1 LADRPEKA
9 EKALDAYRQIFG
21 KENFFIELMDHGLAD
36 QKKVFPKLVELAK
49 KFDAPLVATND
60 CHYFRKEDNLAHDV
74 LLCIGTGKT
83 IDDPKRLKYNG
94 PEFYYKS
101 STPRCFRCSAKFPR
115 R

>member
-1 LADRPEKA
+1 
-9 EKALDAYRQIFG
+9 
-21 KENFFIELMDHGLAD
+21 MDHGLAD

-83 IDDPKRLKYNG
+83 VDDPKRLKYNS

-101 STPRCFRCSAKFPR
+101 SAEMLQGVWRGAPGAQEHAGHR
-115 R
+115 